1 MFEKKNN
8 ELMIGLSYHFLLRFG
23 FNSSCFAVVGK
34 TGVGKSSLINA
45 LANKKCCKTGS
56 GGKSIT
62 LEEQCVN
69 FVHNE
74 HLFNVIDTAG
84 LDDNDENINKQR
96 IESLKSLLSNYP
108 KIKKIV
114 IVKPYDEMRLSDS
127 LNESLCIFMD
137 SFPLK
142 NFWEH
147 TIVVNTFADT
157 LSRGFTNF
165 FNKKYIPL
173 YQKIKEN
180 KRLIEHMEKHNID
193 PPDKIK
199 EYFLEPELYM
209 EFPKEYN
216 SMRMDL
222 EEILKDIKDSKM
234 MYKDVSVGPEQVKIL
249 DSKIN
254 LKGFFVERT
263 FRIIKCTDF
272 DDKITQ
278 VEHILNE
285 REIAPCD
292 PIRTQTVTK
301 IGYKKDVEWYDVLTI
316 GISWLIR
323 DTTLYKEYLIKYY
336 EVKDEKGNKHIIEG
350 QEVFQREYW
359 K

>member
-1 MFEKKNN
+1 MKKKDN
-8 ELMIGLSYHFLLRFG
+8 ELMLGLSYQFLLKFG

-45 LANKKCCKTGS
+45 LAHKKCCKTGS
-56 GGKSIT
+56 GGKAIT

-69 FVHNE
+69 FVHKE

-84 LDDNDENINKQR
+84 LDDNDKEKNKQR
-96 IESLKSLLSNYP
+96 IESLKNLLCNYP
-108 KIKKIV
+108 KIKKII
-114 IVKPYDEMRLSDS
+114 IVKQYDDIRLSDS
-127 LNESLCIFMD
+127 LNESICVFMD

-157 LSRGFTNF
+157 KGRGFTLFKNT
-165 FNKKYIPL
+165 KYIPL
-173 YQKIKEN
+173 SEKINEN
-180 KRLIEHMEKHNID
+180 ERLLKQMKKHNID

-209 EFPKEYN
+209 EFPEEYI
-216 SMRMDL
+216 SMKADL
-222 EEILKDIKDSKM
+222 EKILKDIKDSKM
-234 MYKDVSVGPEQVKIL
+234 MYKDVSVGPVQAKMM

-254 LKGFFVERT
+254 IKGFYVEKK
-263 FRIIKCTDF
+263 FQIIKCTDF
-272 DDKITQ
+272 DGKISE

-285 REIAPCD
+285 REIAPCE
-292 PIRTQTVTK
+292 PIRTKTITR
-301 IGYKKDVEWYDVLTI
+301 IGYKKCVEWYDVVTI

-323 DTTLYKEYLIKYY
+323 DTTLYEEYLVKYY
-336 EVKDEKGNKHIIEG
+336 EVKDEKGNTYVVEG
-350 QEVFQREYW
+350 QEIFQRDYW